1 MQLVE
6 IAQVNVAVHVV
17 QVEVTRV
24 VANVNMSLD
33 GKVVC
38 VVLVYPAVDVCLDA
52 SWAVAEVVLEM
63 KMSGA
68 LEAGES
74 DGSGD

>member
-1 MQLVE
+1 MRLVE
-6 IAQVNVAVHVV
+6 IARVNVAVRVV
-17 QVEVTRV
+17 QVEVTQV
-24 VANVNMSLD
+24 GVNVNMSLD

-38 VVLVYPAVDVCLDA
+38 VVLVYPAADVCLDA

-74 DGSGD
+74 DSGGD

>member
-1 MQLVE
+1 MRLVE
-6 IAQVNVAVHVV
+6 IARVNAVVHMV
-17 QVEVTRV
+17 QVEVTQV

-38 VVLVYPAVDVCLDA
+38 VARVYPTADVCLDA

-74 DGSGD
+74 DGGGD